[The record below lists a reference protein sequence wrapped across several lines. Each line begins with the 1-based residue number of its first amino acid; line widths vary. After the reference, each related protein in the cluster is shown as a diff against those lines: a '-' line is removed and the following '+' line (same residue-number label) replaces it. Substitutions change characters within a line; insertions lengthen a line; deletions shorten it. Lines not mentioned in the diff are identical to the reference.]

1 MLLYIDMNS
10 KSLNKIV
17 AIVAYCTL
25 IGWII
30 ALVRVSSLKGE
41 ERKFAAFHL
50 RQMLLLM
57 LLGTAV
63 SIIDTI
69 FFFVP
74 YFGLFIITIFS
85 FALFICW
92 LLGLISAVQG
102 RKQPVPFIGIAGEN
116 MLGDMFE

>member
-1 MLLYIDMNS
+1 MNS
-10 KSLNKIV
+10 KPLNKTV
-17 AIVAYCTL
+17 AIIAYCSL

-30 ALVRVSSLKGE
+30 SLLRVSSLEGE

-57 LLGTAV
+57 LFGAAV

-74 YFGLFIITIFS
+74 YVGLFAITILS
-85 FALFICW
+85 ITLFVCW
-92 LLGLISAVQG
+92 LMGLIAAVQG
-102 RKQPVPFIGIAGEN
+102 RKKVVPFVGKAGEN

>member
-1 MLLYIDMNS
+1 MNS
-10 KSLNKIV
+10 KPLNKTV

-30 ALVRVSSLKGE
+30 SLVRVSSLEGE

-57 LLGTAV
+57 LFGAAV

-69 FFFVP
+69 LFFVP
-74 YFGLFIITIFS
+74 YFGLFAINVLTI
-85 FALFICW
+85 ALFVCW
-92 LLGLISAVQG
+92 LMGLISAVQG
-102 RKQPVPFIGIAGEN
+102 RKRAVPFVGKAGEN

>member
-1 MLLYIDMNS
+1 MNS
-10 KSLNKIV
+10 KSLNKTV

-30 ALVRVSSLKGE
+30 ALVRVSSLEGE

-57 LLGTAV
+57 LLGAAV

-74 YFGLFIITIFS
+74 YFGLFVINVFS
-85 FALFICW
+85 FTLFICW
-92 LLGLISAVQG
+92 LSGLISAVQG
-102 RKQPVPFIGIAGEN
+102 RKKTIPFVGRAGEN

>member
-1 MLLYIDMNS
+1 MSLYIDMNL

-30 ALVRVSSLKGE
+30 ALLRVSSLEGE
-41 ERKFAAFHL
+41 ERKFTAFHL

-69 FFFVP
+69 FFFIP
-74 YFGLFIITIFS
+74 YFGLFVINILS

-102 RKQPVPFIGIAGEN
+102 RKKTVPFVGKAGEN